1 MPAVPSP
8 IKLNDVCANLAQ
20 TAPQPLTYE
29 GLCSWVEGIDWTQS
43 DWADHVPEV
52 DMEDDY
58 ARNILCLEPF
68 EVVLLHW
75 PAGVESAVHH
85 HKGFWGTV
93 VCLQGVLEN
102 VTYNLEDGV
111 LTEKDVLRA
120 LPKGIVPEPDG
131 TIHRIRNGSD
141 QDALVTLHFYHPAL
155 EDLDGLVLYDLST
168 GSSFTCNET
177 APTAS
182 IHLPASNYRGIQHQA
197 FRFTPLPK
205 ASHVQCNIVP
215 KPDAE
220 AIERML
226 CWSRCYLYFIVAAQA
241 ALASVVSID
250 NNKQL
255 HCAHL
260 HEPLEKVRYVTSRRR
275 DLRPEHGCTK
285 PYSAAM
291 YSHART
297 SQTHNLHQY

>member
-52 DMEDDY
+52 DKEDDY

-68 EVVLLHW
+68 EVVVLHW

-102 VTYNLEDGV
+102 VTYNLEDGGS
-111 LTEKDVLRA
+111 LKRMFYAHSRKA
-120 LPKGIVPEPDG
+120 LCPARRYDSQNSKRD
-131 TIHRIRNGSD
+131 D

-155 EDLDGLVLYDLST
+155 EDWTAWSCT
-168 GSSFTCNET
+168 TCQL
-177 APTAS
+177 APPSPATRPLHGFHPFAGFELPR
-182 IHLPASNYRGIQHQA
+182 HPASGLP
-197 FRFTPLPK
+197 FTP
-205 ASHVQCNIVP
+205 S
-215 KPDAE
+215 
-220 AIERML
+220 
-226 CWSRCYLYFIVAAQA
+226 
-241 ALASVVSID
+241 
-250 NNKQL
+250 
-255 HCAHL
+255 
-260 HEPLEKVRYVTSRRR
+260 
-275 DLRPEHGCTK
+275 LRPRMYNATSYPSRMRK
-285 PYSAAM
+285 PL
-291 YSHART
+291 
-297 SQTHNLHQY
+297 NE